1 MRKHWQPMVAVV
13 GVMMLALGPTAPVH
27 AQGKRPEK
35 VALRAGWFASGEQ
48 APFALGV
55 KRGLYEAEGIELQIL
70 EGRGSGTVIQAMA
83 GGSERFAYV
92 DAYAMA
98 AFIAKGLPV
107 KMIAN
112 FLQTTP
118 SSVIFFADSGIKTPK
133 DLEGRKVAMST
144 GDANHQAFPAL
155 VERAGIDK
163 TKVHEVLFDPQNRMT
178 AVLTGQ
184 ADAMTGF
191 YPNDVPRLEAAS
203 KKAVGFFRYV
213 DYGVSVLTLGLVVPT
228 KSLGEKD
235 LNCRMVRA
243 SSRAWALAAQQPEE
257 AAKALVEMFPK
268 AGSVEQVTRQWREL
282 AKLMYTER
290 TRGKAPGWMAMEDA
304 QDLLG
309 VQKKYVNINHTRPLS
324 DYFTNEFFDC
334 PK

>member
-1 MRKHWQPMVAVV
+1 MALGVV
-13 GVMMLALGPTAPVH
+13 TLGILALGPAAPAD
-27 AQGKRPEK
+27 AQARRLEK

-55 KRGLYEAEGIELQIL
+55 KRGLYEAEGIELTIL

-118 SSVIFFADSGIKTPK
+118 SSVIYFADSGIKTPK

-144 GDANHQAFPAL
+144 GDANHQQFPAL
-155 VERAGIDK
+155 VERAGLDK
-163 TKVHEVLFDPQNRMT
+163 TKIHEVLFDPQNRMT

-191 YPNDVPRLEAAS
+191 YPNDVPRLETAS
-203 KKAVGFFRYV
+203 KKAVGFFRYA

-228 KSLGEKD
+228 RSLGERD
-235 LNCRMVRA
+235 LNCGMVRA
-243 SSRAWALAAQQPEE
+243 SSRAWALAAREPEE
-257 AAKALVEMFPK
+257 AARALVEMFPK

-282 AKLMYTER
+282 ARLMHTER
-290 TRGKAPGWMAMEDA
+290 SKGKAPGWIVMEDA
-304 QDLLG
+304 QDLLAL
-309 VQKKYVNINHTRPLS
+309 QKKYVNVNHTRPVS